1 MENSF
6 EENDRNLNLDTLIAI
21 IILVIYTVA
30 APIFDKIHFHYM
42 HESGLCMIIGVLI
55 TFLSSLM
62 SSNKDYTKSLNFNEG
77 VFFTF
82 VLPLII
88 FSAGYNLRRQSFF
101 KYFMYIITFGVLG
114 TVMSFLVVS
123 PLTYIFNKYN
133 MFTLYN
139 DYEIIEYNNE
149 TYYNNTYNNNTFNNS
164 TEKFSIEYK
173 FNENIN
179 DSLLNN
185 DLNESTINNDNNENN
200 LNNNSNISNNNN
212 ITESKPTYNKRKKVI
227 NFSISEILLFASVI
241 SATDTIAALTFIHE
255 ETEPKLFAIL
265 FGEGVINDAV
275 CIVLYRIL
283 RDFTSTGQEFTSS
296 TPLMMFGKFLNLAIF
311 SLIIGMIVGILCA
324 YLLKKFKE
332 NKINLNRT
340 QEISVIIFFAFIS
353 YTLAEEMGLS
363 SIVTLLFCGMFMSN
377 YAFYNLSFQ
386 GREESSVVSR
396 MLSNIAEAFV
406 FTYLGLTLITY
417 IKHSLSIS
425 FIVIELFVVIFGR
438 IFSIFFLCYLM
449 KLFGVHSFKMKTSQK
464 GIMSCAGSIR
474 GAIAFGLAISIDTSN
489 KLHKE
494 ILVTST
500 LILVFFTTIVL
511 GAMMP
516 FLINLMKKLDFED
529 DINNI
534 NNELV
539 NIKNPDDLLKCEEF
553 TFIHPNFSEKYE
565 GSKEK
570 NIEILRS
577 RLSYWLGHYWFEFDD
592 MYIKPK
598 LCFKWPWI
606 KEDNMNL
613 KKVIITSINK
623 YEEEQKKVEHFIRED
638 YQRKILEEIRLKR
651 SNNNNNNN
659 VNDNNQNLE
668 MNYMSNNNESISNNN
683 NNNYNYYDNNII
695 YNNNNN
701 NTNNL
706 DYNLMNDKK

>member
-1 MENSF
+1 MENSL
-6 EENDRNLNLDTLIAI
+6 EENERNLNLDTLIAI

-55 TFLSSLM
+55 TSLSSLM

-101 KYFMYIITFGVLG
+101 KYFMYIVTFGVLG

-123 PLTYIFNKYN
+123 PLTYIFNRNN

-149 TYYNNTYNNNTFNNS
+149 TFNNNNTENILIDYSN
-164 TEKFSIEYK
+164 K
-173 FNENIN
+173 FNIN
-179 DSLLNN
+179 NEINETIINNNNN
-185 DLNESTINNDNNENN
+185 DNENN
-200 LNNNSNISNNNN
+200 LNNTNITYNNN
-212 ITESKPTYNKRKKVI
+212 ITDIKPSYNKRKKVI

-311 SLIIGMIVGILCA
+311 SFIIGMVVGILCA

-332 NKINLNRT
+332 NNINLNRT

-425 FIVIELFVVIFGR
+425 FIIIELFVVIFGR

-449 KLFGVHSFKMKTSQK
+449 KIFGVHSFKMKTSQK

-516 FLINLMKKLDFED
+516 LLINLMKKLDFED
-529 DINNI
+529 DNN

-539 NIKNPDDLLKCEEF
+539 NIKNPDDLLKCDEF

-638 YQRKILEEIRLKR
+638 YQKKILQEIKMKR
-651 SNNNNNNN
+651 SNNNNNDINN
-659 VNDNNQNLE
+659 NENDKNLE
-668 MNYMSNNNESISNNN
+668 MNYMSSNN
-683 NNNYNYYDNNII
+683 NNNYNYYDSNII
-695 YNNNNN
+695 YNNKNNN
-701 NTNNL
+701 DNL

>member
-1 MENSF
+1 MENSL
-6 EENDRNLNLDTLIAI
+6 EENERNLNLDTLIAI

-55 TFLSSLM
+55 TSLSSLM

-123 PLTYIFNKYN
+123 PLTYIFNRNN

-149 TYYNNTYNNNTFNNS
+149 TYNNNSYNNNN
-164 TEKFSIEYK
+164 TENILIDYSNK

-179 DSLLNN
+179 
-185 DLNESTINNDNNENN
+185 NEINETIINNNDNNENN
-200 LNNNSNISNNNN
+200 LNNTNNNN
-212 ITESKPTYNKRKKVI
+212 ITETKPSYNKRKKVI

-311 SLIIGMIVGILCA
+311 SFIIGMVVGILCA

-332 NKINLNRT
+332 NNINLNRT

-425 FIVIELFVVIFGR
+425 FIIIELFVVIFGR

-449 KLFGVHSFKMKTSQK
+449 KFFGVHSFKMKTSQK

-516 FLINLMKKLDFED
+516 LLINLMKKLDFD
-529 DINNI
+529 DDN

-539 NIKNPDDLLKCEEF
+539 NIKNPDDLLKCDEF

-623 YEEEQKKVEHFIRED
+623 YEEEQKKVDHFIRED
-638 YQRKILEEIRLKR
+638 YQKKILQEIKMKR
-651 SNNNNNNN
+651 KNNNNNDENN
-659 VNDNNQNLE
+659 NENDKNLE
-668 MNYMSNNNESISNNN
+668 MNYMSSNNN

-695 YNNNNN
+695 YNNKNNN
-701 NTNNL
+701 NDNL

>member
-1 MENSF
+1 MENSL
-6 EENDRNLNLDTLIAI
+6 EENERNLNLDTLIAI

-55 TFLSSLM
+55 TSLSSLM

-123 PLTYIFNKYN
+123 PLTYIFNRNN

-149 TYYNNTYNNNTFNNS
+149 TYNNNSYYNNSYNNNTENILIDYSN
-164 TEKFSIEYK
+164 K

-179 DSLLNN
+179 
-185 DLNESTINNDNNENN
+185 NEINETIINNNDNNENN
-200 LNNNSNISNNNN
+200 LNNTNNNN
-212 ITESKPTYNKRKKVI
+212 ITETKPSYNKRKKVI

-311 SLIIGMIVGILCA
+311 SFIIGMVVGILCA

-332 NKINLNRT
+332 NNINLNRT

-425 FIVIELFVVIFGR
+425 FIIIELFVVIFGR

-449 KLFGVHSFKMKTSQK
+449 KFFGVHSFKMKTSQK

-516 FLINLMKKLDFED
+516 LLINLMKKLDFD
-529 DINNI
+529 DDG

-539 NIKNPDDLLKCEEF
+539 NIKNPDDLLKCDEF

-623 YEEEQKKVEHFIRED
+623 YEEEQKKVDHFIRED
-638 YQRKILEEIRLKR
+638 YQKKILQEIKMKR
-651 SNNNNNNN
+651 KNNNNND
-659 VNDNNQNLE
+659 DNNENDKNLE
-668 MNYMSNNNESISNNN
+668 MNYMSSNNN

-695 YNNNNN
+695 YNNKNNN
-701 NTNNL
+701 NDNL

>member
-1 MENSF
+1 MENSL
-6 EENDRNLNLDTLIAI
+6 EENERNLNLDTLIAI

-55 TFLSSLM
+55 TSLSSLM

-123 PLTYIFNKYN
+123 PLTYIFNRNN

-149 TYYNNTYNNNTFNNS
+149 TYNNNSYNNNTENILIDYSN
-164 TEKFSIEYK
+164 KFD
-173 FNENIN
+173 ENIN
-179 DSLLNN
+179 
-185 DLNESTINNDNNENN
+185 NEINETIINNNDNNENN
-200 LNNNSNISNNNN
+200 LNNTNNNN
-212 ITESKPTYNKRKKVI
+212 ITEIKPSYNKRKKVI

-311 SLIIGMIVGILCA
+311 SFIIGMVVGILCA

-332 NKINLNRT
+332 NNINLNRT

-425 FIVIELFVVIFGR
+425 FIIIELFVVIFGR

-449 KLFGVHSFKMKTSQK
+449 KFFGVHSFKMKTSQK

-516 FLINLMKKLDFED
+516 LLINLMKKLDFD
-529 DINNI
+529 DDN

-539 NIKNPDDLLKCEEF
+539 NIKNPDDLLKCDEF

-623 YEEEQKKVEHFIRED
+623 YEEEQKKVDHFIRED
-638 YQRKILEEIRLKR
+638 YQKKILQEIKMKR
-651 SNNNNNNN
+651 KNNNNDENNN
-659 VNDNNQNLE
+659 ENDKNLE
-668 MNYMSNNNESISNNN
+668 MNYMSSNNN

-695 YNNNNN
+695 YNNKNNN
-701 NTNNL
+701 NDNL